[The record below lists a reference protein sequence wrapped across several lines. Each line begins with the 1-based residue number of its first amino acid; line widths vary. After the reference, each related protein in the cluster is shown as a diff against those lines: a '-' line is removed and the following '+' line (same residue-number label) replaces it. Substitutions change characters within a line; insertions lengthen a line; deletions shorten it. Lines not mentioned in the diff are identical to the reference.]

1 MEEMIFTKI
10 LLSFLFLCRAVK
22 ADDLLMRKVS
32 AKIELGAKICIEEHG
47 FKKEV
52 ADQTKLFW
60 DEDFKPTP
68 EVGCLYECILRVI
81 EITDIHGNLNFKKI
95 NYLYRNSGTDA
106 DTEKK
111 LRDAMAANCAFKV
124 KGCAA
129 ALEFAMC
136 FRRQYLNLRPQPHVR
151 I

>member
-68 EVGCLYECILRVI
+68 EVGCLCGYREKVKRRNGRQLRVQ
-81 EITDIHGNLNFKKI
+81 GQGM
-95 NYLYRNSGTDA
+95 RCSS
-106 DTEKK
+106 
-111 LRDAMAANCAFKV
+111 
-124 KGCAA
+124 
-129 ALEFAMC
+129 
-136 FRRQYLNLRPQPHVR
+136 
-151 I
+151 